1 MGLFRNKET
10 SMALKEFAKIHG
22 ISVKEVKEGIQLQID
37 DIFSSD
43 DSEKQASLK
52 KIFGN
57 RILTPEEY
65 ITKLSEYGLKH
76 F

>member
-10 SMALKEFAKIHG
+10 SMAIKEFAKIQG
-22 ISVKEVKEGIQLQID
+22 ISVKEGIQLQID
-37 DIFSSD
+37 NVSSSD

-57 RILTPEEY
+57 GIPTPEEY
-65 ITKLSEYGLKH
+65 ITKLSEYGLNH